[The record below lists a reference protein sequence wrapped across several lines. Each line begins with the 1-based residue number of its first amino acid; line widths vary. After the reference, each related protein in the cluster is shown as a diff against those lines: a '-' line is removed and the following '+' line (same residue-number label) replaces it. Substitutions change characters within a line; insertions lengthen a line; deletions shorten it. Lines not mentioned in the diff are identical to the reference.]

1 MWKNSVLKDIFQIA
15 QNGVKRLE
23 SFFDKGKTE
32 TPQFLKHIIV
42 QNTFTSAATR
52 PIHNAFKAKISASLK
67 KLSSRVLQILLSF
80 FGVRK
85 HKFCFFVFSF
95 SRSILDLL

>member
-1 MWKNSVLKDIFQIA
+1 MWKNSVLKYIFQIA

-52 PIHNAFKAKISASLK
+52 PIHNAFKAKKSAILKKNVQYSASNFALFFWSK
-67 KLSSRVLQILLSF
+67 ETQILF
-80 FGVRK
+80 FR
-85 HKFCFFVFSF
+85 FF
-95 SRSILDLL
+95 I

>member
-52 PIHNAFKAKISASLK
+52 PIHNAFKAKKSAILK
-67 KLSSRVLQILLSF
+67 KNVQ
-80 FGVRK
+80 
-85 HKFCFFVFSF
+85 
-95 SRSILDLL
+95 